1 MPIGADRYATRGDT
15 FVLLSCVAL
24 SLVAMSL
31 PDRVR
36 DPMASGLRRTVL
48 WPLLQ
53 LQAQSEQLRISRA
66 RYAEV
71 VSERDSATL
80 AATLMGELQ
89 AENARLRA
97 MMGFGPRLG
106 TGFVPAEV
114 LHQATPTDPL
124 TVVISAGSRQGVRL
138 LAPVV
143 APEGLL
149 GIVSRVDPR
158 TSVVTTWAQPD
169 FRASSM
175 AVDGSVFGIVAPH
188 GTSGPGTWLLELR
201 GVPYGQ
207 DVKIGTVILTSGLG
221 GVLPRGI
228 PVGTVIALSSET
240 GWERTYLV
248 RPAVAPGAVSHVM
261 VLASSRAGDLRNAFM
276 PDTVEPVPTVAPA
289 PSPASPLRAVERRRP
304 PPHPGAA
311 RVSGR
316 DSVSARDSVRR
327 P

>member
-1 MPIGADRYATRGDT
+1 MTIGADRYATRGDT
-15 FVLLSCVAL
+15 FVLLVCVVL

-36 DPMASGLRRTVL
+36 EPMASGLRRTVL

-53 LQAQSEQLRISRA
+53 LQTQSEELRTSRA
-66 RYAEV
+66 RFAAV

-80 AATLMGELQ
+80 ASTLVGELQ
-89 AENARLRA
+89 SENSRLRRLI
-97 MMGFGPRLG
+97 GLGNRLG
-106 TGFVPAEV
+106 SGFVPAEV

-124 TVVISAGSRQGVRL
+124 TVVISAGSRQGVRP

-149 GIVSRVDPR
+149 GIVSWADAR
-158 TSVVTTWAQPD
+158 TSVVTTWANPE
-169 FRASSM
+169 FRASGI
-175 AVDGSVFGIVAPH
+175 AADGSVYGIVGPH
-188 GTSGPGTWLLELR
+188 GASGPGAWLLELR

-207 DVKIGTVILTSGLG
+207 DVRFGTVILTSGLG

-228 PVGTVIALSSET
+228 PLGTIVALASEN

-248 RPAVAPGAVSHVM
+248 RPSVAPGAVSHVM
-261 VLASSRAGDLRNAFM
+261 VLNPSHGGGGGAAGGGTTDLRSSFL
-276 PDTVEPVPTVAPA
+276 PDTAKPVTPA
-289 PSPASPLRAVERRRP
+289 PPPVVPRRRVRAMDTT
-304 PPHPGAA
+304 AA
-311 RVSGR
+311 P
-316 DSVSARDSVRR
+316 DSAIPSDTVKQ